1 MPTLT
6 IGRMATLYGLHRSTL
21 YEAVDKGRV
30 TAQVNGKGQKIL
42 DLSEMIRVYGE
53 PPGQTTL
60 TQQNPTPSANDNP
73 TPTTERL
80 LAELV
85 ELTRHQGEELRRLRE
100 EVASLRRLPPPSEQ
114 SNESPDNTRS
124 SLYDQ
129 PKADDGFLQ
138 ERPNVVA
145 DNRKGSDASD
155 DPHGLRS
162 LARSLYQN
170 APSD

>member
-1 MPTLT
+1 
-6 IGRMATLYGLHRSTL
+6 MATLYGLHRSTL

-30 TAQVNGKGQKIL
+30 TAQVNGKGQKVL

-53 PPGQTTL
+53 PPGQTAL
-60 TQQNPTPSANDNP
+60 TQQNPTPSSDNDP

-100 EVASLRRLPPPSEQ
+100 EVATLRRLPPPGPDQGDPEQ
-114 SNESPDNTRS
+114 NPTDTQDPDPPDN
-124 SLYDQ
+124 
-129 PKADDGFLQ
+129 G
-138 ERPNVVA
+138 
-145 DNRKGSDASD
+145 

-162 LARSLYQN
+162 LARSLYQDGD
-170 APSD
+170 AD